1 MTKLLFVVGSLH
13 KNGFNHQLADEAKT
27 LIGDRAEV
35 EFLDYTDVPFFD
47 QDVEFPNPPAAVNAA
62 RKAVVEADGVWIF
75 SPEYNYSYPG
85 VLKNL
90 LDWLSRP
97 LEPFPA
103 ESASVLAGKKIAL
116 SSVAGQSAGAG
127 TRGKLTEVLGFNKA
141 ELLDD
146 QVGVALAPEAW
157 GTGDLGLSDE
167 DRKKLADQV
176 DAFLEFVK

>member
-1 MTKLLFVVGSLH
+1 M
-13 KNGFNHQLADEAKT
+13 
-27 LIGDRAEV
+27 RA
-35 EFLDYTDVPFFD
+35 LPTTNA
-47 QDVEFPNPPAAVNAA
+47 NPPAAVAAA

-103 ESASVLAGKKIAL
+103 ESASVMVGKKVVL
-116 SSVAGQSAGAG
+116 SAAAGQSAGAG
-127 TRGKLTEVLGFNKA
+127 TLAKLNEVLGFGKT
-141 ELLDD
+141 ELLPTDK

-157 GTGDLGLSDE
+157 GTGKLTLSDE
-167 DRKKLADQV
+167 DEARLAAEA
-176 DAFLEFVK
+176 DAFLALVAE

>member
-1 MTKLLFVVGSLH
+1 M
-13 KNGFNHQLADEAKT
+13 
-27 LIGDRAEV
+27 RA
-35 EFLDYTDVPFFD
+35 LPTTNA
-47 QDVEFPNPPAAVNAA
+47 NPPAAVAAA

-103 ESASVLAGKKIAL
+103 ESASVMVGKKVVL
-116 SSVAGQSAGAG
+116 SAAAGQSAGAG
-127 TRGKLTEVLGFNKA
+127 TLAKLNEALGFGKT
-141 ELLDD
+141 ELLPTDK

-157 GTGDLGLSDE
+157 GH
-167 DRKKLADQV
+167 RQAHPV
-176 DAFLEFVK
+176 R

>member
-1 MTKLLFVVGSLH
+1 M
-13 KNGFNHQLADEAKT
+13 
-27 LIGDRAEV
+27 RA
-35 EFLDYTDVPFFD
+35 LPTTNA
-47 QDVEFPNPPAAVNAA
+47 NPPAAVAAA

-103 ESASVLAGKKIAL
+103 ESASVMVGKKVAL
-116 SSVAGQSAGAG
+116 SAAAGQSVGAG
-127 TRGKLTEVLGFNKA
+127 TLAKLNEVLGFGKT
-141 ELLDD
+141 ELLPTDK

-157 GTGDLGLSDE
+157 GTPTSSPCPMKTRRVWLPRLTPSS
-167 DRKKLADQV
+167 RSLQSSSYSQ
-176 DAFLEFVK
+176 